1 MSDDTTPES
10 TESTE
15 AAASAAPARRPTV
28 KPVALSHASDHVL
41 RPGFR
46 NPDTPKS
53 LSQKKAKKKKK

>member
-1 MSDDTTPES
+1 MSDETTE
-10 TESTE
+10 TETP
-15 AAASAAPARRPTV
+15 AAPARRPGV
-28 KPVALSHASDHVL
+28 KPGGLSKDSDHVL